1 MKFIT
6 PVILTALL
14 VCGVFILVQQ
24 YKPIP
29 AGVTDVAT
37 YFSSISTE
45 NRIAILPFDINSQT
59 YGRFLTQSIINSTD
73 TNYATYYS
81 ELNYAF
87 RSRDIPL
94 LNRVLTKY
102 QISYIIVDKRDS
114 NYSSIKSLLAN
125 DNDAELAM
133 KGKNADIYH
142 ISATKQADTLIS
154 LTTDIPTIGIQN
166 ESLEKD
172 IAYEENGLYRN
183 ATNNEEY
190 DKVYPYIGLTGIVSS
205 KGWQLHDEADHFF
218 IVSNFNI
225 NQDNYSSNK
234 AITHDVISF
243 DTGEQIESD
252 VEIAKIQIVDKQI
265 ILYFPKREL
274 TKLHTDNAQ
283 EVACNAPSKKCY
295 RFNLTQSHDDYGY
308 MVAVNSN
315 KDDAKAY
322 YEALKVNGT
331 IIDEGLNKSAPSHL
345 VIPAI
350 SHSGKQYTVEI
361 EKTSHFDNIVVY
373 MFPYNELDSVRFTH
387 TNKDIN
393 QAHVIM
399 NNSTEKIAPW
409 LWSISMT
416 QALGDKPTT
425 ALLYMP
431 YDSRYEAYQVIDEWK
446 WLPWTGKK
454 LSGHMEING
463 WANGW
468 KIDDPSAIY
477 DHNNNLIVIIDRTEY
492 IKNIVQVMEL
502 IGVAAAV
509 VSLSILHYK
518 TKRSYLRLES

>member
-94 LNRVLTKY
+94 LNHVLTKY

-308 MVAVNSN
+308 MIAVNSTKN
-315 KDDAKAY
+315 DNTAY
-322 YEALKVNGT
+322 YEALKVNGA
-331 IIDEGLNKSAPSHL
+331 IVDEGLNKSAPSHII
-345 VIPAI
+345 IPAI
-350 SHSGKQYTVEI
+350 SHSGKQYSIEV
-361 EKTSHFDNIVVY
+361 EKTTHFDNLLVY
-373 MFPYNELDSVRFTH
+373 MFPYNELDSVRFTRTH
-387 TNKDIN
+387 KDI
-393 QAHVIM
+393 AEARLIS
-399 NNSTEKIAPW
+399 NSSSEKIAPG
-409 LWSISMT
+409 LWSVSMM
-416 QALGDKPTT
+416 QALGDKPST
-425 ALLYMP
+425 AILYMP
-431 YDSRYEAYQVIDEWK
+431 YSQNYEAYQVTESWK

-454 LSGHMEING
+454 LTGPVLVNG

-468 KIDDPSAIY
+468 KIDNPTAIY
-477 DHNNNLIVIIDRTEY
+477 DHSDNLIVIVDKVEY
-492 IKNIVQVMEL
+492 MKNMVQLGVLIVIL
-502 IGVAAAV
+502 AAV
-509 VSLSILHYK
+509 VIFMILLYK
-518 TKRSYLRLES
+518 TKRS